1 MAHSSQDKTSIDN
14 NRRDL
19 SFHDRHSIREVLP
32 EYFGSAY
39 PKFLA
44 FLEAYYEF
52 EHDPISPSHLI
63 HELFESK
70 DISAAD
76 VKLLTFIEDELL
88 LGEQYFQGFQDK
100 RSAAKVSSILY
111 RSKGTLFSM
120 QQFFRMFYGLNPDI
134 EYPKKYI
141 FTVGE
146 SEIGSESQR
155 FILNDKLYQ
164 KYAVLV
170 KIGLP
175 LIEWRDTYKLFVH
188 PAGMYLGAEVQ
199 LSGLGDVD
207 LFAGQAVLVED
218 PSLAVHSS
226 AAAVVTTL
234 TEVSGL
240 VVARSGI
247 HGNRYDDTLED
258 SEYSVAR
265 RIEVTANFK
274 GTPTYGDDIT
284 IEQLDRIYDDI
295 GEAAGRTS
303 PTFDEDSAGTDYRV
317 ARLSSTLDTFDE
329 VKVPVWDVLDTSFDS
344 DSRVV

>member
-1 MAHSSQDKTSIDN
+1 MAHVTQDKTLVDN

-19 SFHDRHSIREVLP
+19 SFSDKHSIREVLP
-32 EYFGSAY
+32 EYFSSTY

-44 FLEAYYEF
+44 FLEAYYQF

-76 VKLLTFIEDELL
+76 EKLLNFIEDELL

-100 RSAAKVSSILY
+100 RAAAKVSSVLY

-134 EYPKKYI
+134 EYTKKYI
-141 FTVGE
+141 FTVGQ
-146 SEIGSESQR
+146 SEIGSESER

-164 KYAVLV
+164 QYAILIR
-170 KIGLP
+170 IGIP
-175 LIEWRDTYKLFVH
+175 LSEWKDTYKLFVH
-188 PAGMYLGAEVQ
+188 PAGLYLGAEVQ
-199 LSGLGDVD
+199 LAATGDVN
-207 LFAGQAVLVED
+207 LFAPTATPDEA
-218 PSLAVHSS
+218 PAIAVHSTGALVS
-226 AAAVVTTL
+226 TTL

-240 VVARSGI
+240 VVARGGI
-247 HGNRYDDTLED
+247 HGDTYDDALTD
-258 SEYSVAR
+258 SEYSVVR
-265 RIEVTANFK
+265 RVEVSTNFK
-274 GTPTYGDDIT
+274 GEPDYGDLT
-284 IEQLDRIYDDI
+284 IEQLDRTYDDV

-303 PTFDEDSAGTDYRV
+303 PSFDEDSAGVDFRV

-329 VKVPVWDVLDTSFDS
+329 VYVPVWDPLDRQFDS
-344 DSRVV
+344 DLPIV

>member
-1 MAHSSQDKTSIDN
+1 MAHTSQDKTLIDN

-19 SFHDRHSIREVLP
+19 SFRDRHSIREVLP
-32 EYFGSAY
+32 EYFSSTY
-39 PKFLA
+39 PKFLS

-52 EHDPISPSHLI
+52 EHDPISPAHLI

-70 DISAAD
+70 DISATD
-76 VKLLTFIEDELL
+76 IKLLNFIEDELL

-100 RSAAKVSSILY
+100 RAAAKVSNVLY

-155 FILNDKLYQ
+155 FILNDKIYQ
-164 KYAVLV
+164 QYAILI

-175 LIEWRDTYKLFVH
+175 ISEWRDTYKLFVH

-199 LSGLGDVD
+199 LFGLGDVD
-207 LFAGQAVLVED
+207 LFAGQAVFQDV
-218 PSLAVHSS
+218 PALAVHSTGT
-226 AAAVVTTL
+226 VTTTTL
-234 TEVSGL
+234 TEISGI
-240 VVARSGI
+240 VVARGGI
-247 HGNRYDDTLED
+247 HGDTYDDTLLD

-265 RIEVTANFK
+265 RVEVTANFK
-274 GTPTYGDDIT
+274 GEPNYGDLT
-284 IEQLDRIYDDI
+284 IEQLDRIYDDV

-303 PTFDEDSAGTDYRV
+303 PTFDEDSAGVDFRV

-329 VKVPVWDVLDTSFDS
+329 VYVPVWDPLDRQFDS
-344 DSRVV
+344 DLPIV